1 MSGFEAAHNI
11 IDFAYFAGFF
21 QYFMLELDRPGGD
34 VEDGRRSGKRS
45 RSAED
50 RLIDSNG

>member
-11 IDFAYFAGFF
+11 IDFIYFAEFF

-34 VEDGRRSGKRS
+34 VEDGKKSRKRS
-45 RSAED
+45 KSAED
-50 RLIDSNG
+50 RLIDSNE